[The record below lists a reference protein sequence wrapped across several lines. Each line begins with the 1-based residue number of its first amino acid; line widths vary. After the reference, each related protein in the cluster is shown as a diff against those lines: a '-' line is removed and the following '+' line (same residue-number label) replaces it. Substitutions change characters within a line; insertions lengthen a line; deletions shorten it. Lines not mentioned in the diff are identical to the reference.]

1 MVPVVP
7 KLASCFIENGLLY
20 KDIAMTCAK
29 KGATTWCIYSF
40 LIAGKPC
47 GDGEMRRERCVWDMV
62 VIDGSLTA

>member
-1 MVPVVP
+1 
-7 KLASCFIENGLLY
+7 
-20 KDIAMTCAK
+20 MTCAK